1 MHVPQVHAFNVLR
14 FVFADKELT
23 TETVGFAAKG
33 LTAAIKGFSSP
44 HWEVRFVS
52 VDFRDF
58 FAEVI
63 VTHACASLSRA
74 VCASATARARLVL
87 DVLRNVQA
95 GARASRAGTRARNRA
110 RRVRGAIRT
119 FSNVLFFFSPPRDR
133 FEASRTDRR
142 LTKKNTPRLL
152 PFAARSDRRCATAR
166 RWRTPLCSR
175 RLWGT

>member
-95 GARASRAGTRARNRA
+95 GARASRAGTRARERGRHRGVRETNLEGERRRRGVVGAGRVDSGWVDEMRA
-110 RRVRGAIRT
+110 ERGAET
-119 FSNVLFFFSPPRDR
+119 
-133 FEASRTDRR
+133 
-142 LTKKNTPRLL
+142 
-152 PFAARSDRRCATAR
+152 
-166 RWRTPLCSR
+166 
-175 RLWGT
+175 